1 MMKVMMIMLI
11 MMIDHDNGN
20 DNHKNSSIGH
30 DVNDH
35 KKSNNDE
42 T

>member
-1 MMKVMMIMLI
+1 MLI
-11 MMIDHDNGN
+11 MMIDNDNGN

-30 DVNDH
+30 DVNDRK

-42 T
+42 K

>member
-1 MMKVMMIMLI
+1 MIMLI